1 MPNFKELVVVL
12 FISTIAF
19 IWLKP
24 IALRFTAESDFAR
37 RRNLWLVLTCIG
49 FLSPNIWVYALLA
62 GPLMLWGGRRDSN
75 PIALYLVLLHVIPP
89 VSIPIPFPGINV
101 LFEFQNYR
109 LLAFCILI
117 PTIWRIRKD
126 SNAAEGRG
134 WQGMDLLLLG
144 LGVLQTVLFI
154 RPDIPTAYL
163 LHDSTTNLLR
173 RLFLFLIDIYA
184 LYYAV
189 SRSCASKARIVD
201 AMAAYCVVCGV
212 MALEAVFESL
222 RHWLL
227 YQSMALNLNPEN
239 YGVQLAYLL
248 RNGVLRAQAAA
259 GYSLALGYLLAVAFG
274 FWLYLQPHIET
285 RLRAKS
291 LLVVLWAGLIAAYS
305 RGPWIGAV
313 AIYFI
318 TIALDPKAFGRLG
331 RAAALVIVLS
341 GVIALTPLGYRISSV
356 LPFLGGSVDVGN
368 LEYRQRLASTSW
380 NLIMNHPYFG
390 DGDFM
395 SKMKDLR
402 QGQGIIDLVNTY
414 AGTALEYGLVGLA
427 LFVGFILLGMFKA
440 FRAMIRIRDSDGDLA
455 RLGSCI
461 LACIA
466 GTLLMIYNCSLV
478 FGYEKMFYVLAG
490 LAAAYCRL
498 CGAQAA
504 ATTAKEFPLQDS
516 NMAAPQALRL
526 PPAEV

>member
-1 MPNFKELVVVL
+1 
-12 FISTIAF
+12 
-19 IWLKP
+19 
-24 IALRFTAESDFAR
+24 
-37 RRNLWLVLTCIG
+37 
-49 FLSPNIWVYALLA
+49 
-62 GPLMLWGGRRDSN
+62 
-75 PIALYLVLLHVIPP
+75 
-89 VSIPIPFPGINV
+89 
-101 LFEFQNYR
+101 
-109 LLAFCILI
+109 
-117 PTIWRIRKD
+117 
-126 SNAAEGRG
+126 
-134 WQGMDLLLLG
+134 
-144 LGVLQTVLFI
+144 
-154 RPDIPTAYL
+154 
-163 LHDSTTNLLR
+163 
-173 RLFLFLIDIYA
+173 
-184 LYYAV
+184 
-189 SRSCASKARIVD
+189 
-201 AMAAYCVVCGV
+201 
-212 MALEAVFESL
+212 
-222 RHWLL
+222 
-227 YQSMALNLNPEN
+227 
-239 YGVQLAYLL
+239 
-248 RNGVLRAQAAA
+248 
-259 GYSLALGYLLAVAFG
+259 LGYLLAVAFG